1 MHRVVL
7 GWKLID
13 PIIFAVN
20 IGSRIDLQFVCLFE
34 IVLTIFAPLYD
45 YSWKIWWNNF
55 IWVVIVIFFIKLFR
69 IYILF
74 IGYPY
79 LQILMRFYFATSLMS
94 LVYHLFIHVLQLVLR
109 NLDGK
114 GTTLVLIWNRIS
126 FFVDFI
132 YCSHFWTQKTIHSDI
147 THWRFTIK

>member
-45 YSWKIWWNNF
+45 YSSNSWWKNF
-55 IWVVIVIFFIKLFR
+55 IWVVIAIVFIKLFS

-74 IGYPY
+74 IGFPY
-79 LQILMRFYFATSLMS
+79 LQKLIRFYFATSLMS
-94 LVYHLFIHVLQLVLR
+94 LAYKLFIHVLQLVLS
-109 NLDGK
+109 NLDRK
-114 GTTLVLIWNRIS
+114 GTLLVLKWNRIG
-126 FFVDFI
+126 FFVDFM
-132 YCSHFWTQKTIHSDI
+132 YCSHFLTQKTTHRDI
-147 THWRFTIK
+147 THWNLQ